1 MISVYRFRQNFNALF
16 RIMISTDMYVD
27 VSYKG
32 RGYRVRVEDLNMAVK
47 QRKGGSQKTTAIF
60 EGIEDETCQH
70 CGKLM
75 LAGVCMNSVCP
86 SSRAVSP
93 PKS

>member
-1 MISVYRFRQNFNALF
+1 MISVYKFRQNFNALF

-32 RGYRVRVEDLNMAVK
+32 RGYRVRVEDLNMEVK
-47 QRKGGSQKTTAIF
+47 QRVGGSKKTATIF
-60 EGIEDETCQH
+60 EDIEDETCPH

-75 LAGVCMNSVCP
+75 LAGVCMNSMCP
-86 SSRAVSP
+86 A
-93 PKS
+93 KKT